1 VNAHDRFLPRQ
12 EADIAACDG
21 FRSAMRHLASGVS
34 VITTGQ
40 GEARAGLTATSVS
53 SLSMD
58 PPSLVVCINR
68 TSATLQAMRETR
80 VFGVNFL
87 AANHRD
93 VAERFAGRGNVSGAA
108 RFNGNEWITLVT
120 GAPLL
125 SDALAAVD
133 CSIDTIMEW
142 NTHAVVIGR
151 VEAVHQPGGA
161 QALVHW
167 RCAYRDLSPEL
178 AKAD

>member
-1 VNAHDRFLPRQ
+1 MNAHDRFISQ
-12 EADIAACDG
+12 ATDKAACDG

-40 GEARAGLTATSVS
+40 DEQRSGLTATSVS
-53 SLSMD
+53 SLSME

-68 TSATLQAMRETR
+68 ASVTLQAMRENR

-87 AANHRD
+87 AASHRD
-93 VAERFAGRGNVSGAA
+93 VAERFAGRRNVSGAA
-108 RFNGNEWITLVT
+108 RFDNSEWITLVT

-133 CSIDTIMEW
+133 CTVETTTEW
-142 NTHAVVIGR
+142 STHALVIGR
-151 VEAVHQPGGA
+151 VEAVHQPGGK

-167 RCAYRDLSPEL
+167 RCGYHDLSPDL

>member
-1 VNAHDRFLPRQ
+1 MNAHDPSILHHTPDGD
-12 EADIAACDG
+12 AGAG

-34 VITTGQ
+34 VITTGE
-40 GEARAGLTATSVS
+40 GDARTGLTATSVS
-53 SLSMD
+53 SLSME

-68 TSATLQAMRETR
+68 ASSTLRAMRETN

-87 AANHRD
+87 AAGHRD
-93 VAERFAGRGNVSGAA
+93 VADRFAGRGNLTGAA
-108 RFNGNEWITLVT
+108 RFQGSEWITLVT

-125 SDALAAVD
+125 VDALAAID
-133 CSIDTIMEW
+133 CTIDTAMEW
-142 NTHAVVIGR
+142 GTHAVVIGR

-167 RCAYRDLSPEL
+167 RRAYQDLR
-178 AKAD
+178 

>member
-1 VNAHDRFLPRQ
+1 MNAHDPFIPRHTS
-12 EADIAACDG
+12 CDS

-40 GEARAGLTATSVS
+40 GERRTGLTATSVS
-53 SLSMD
+53 SLSME

-68 TSATLQAMRETR
+68 TSATLQAIRENR
-80 VFGVNFL
+80 GFGVNFL
-87 AANHRD
+87 AAGHRD
-93 VAERFAGRGNVSGAA
+93 VAERFSGRGNVSGAA
-108 RFNGNEWITLVT
+108 RYQGNEWITLVT

-125 SDALAAVD
+125 SDALAAID
-133 CSIDTIMEW
+133 CTIDTIVEW

-167 RCAYRDLSPEL
+167 RCAYRELSPDI
-178 AKAD
+178 ARAD

>member
-1 VNAHDRFLPRQ
+1 MNAHDPFIPPH
-12 EADIAACDG
+12 ASCDS
-21 FRSAMRHLASGVS
+21 FRAAMRHLASGVS
-34 VITTGQ
+34 VITTGH
-40 GEARAGLTATSVS
+40 GEERTGLTATSVS
-53 SLSMD
+53 SLSME

-68 TSATLQAMRETR
+68 ASSTLRAMRDNR
-80 VFGVNFL
+80 GFGVNFL
-87 AANHRD
+87 ASCHRD
-93 VAERFAGRGNVSGAA
+93 VAERFSGRGNLSGAA
-108 RFNGNEWITLVT
+108 RYQGSDWITLVT

-125 SDALAAVD
+125 SDALAAID
-133 CSIDTIMEW
+133 CTIDTIMEW

-167 RCAYRDLSPEL
+167 RCGYRDLSTDI

>member
-1 VNAHDRFLPRQ
+1 MNAHDPAVSRQ
-12 EADIAACDG
+12 APDSEAGAG

-40 GEARAGLTATSVS
+40 REARVGLTATSVS
-53 SLSMD
+53 SLSME
-58 PPSLVVCINR
+58 PPSLLVCINR
-68 TSATLQAMRETR
+68 ASATLRAMRETN

-87 AANHRD
+87 AAGHRD
-93 VAERFAGRGNVSGAA
+93 VADRFAGRGNLSGAA
-108 RFNGNEWITLVT
+108 RFLDNQWITLVT

-125 SDALAAVD
+125 ADALAAID
-133 CSIDTIMEW
+133 CTIDSIMEW
-142 NTHAVVIGR
+142 STHAVVIGR

-167 RCAYRDLSPEL
+167 RCAYREL
-178 AKAD
+178 R

>member
-1 VNAHDRFLPRQ
+1 MNAHDPSILHHTSDDD
-12 EADIAACDG
+12 AGAG

-40 GEARAGLTATSVS
+40 GEARTGLTATSVS
-53 SLSMD
+53 SLSME
-58 PPSLVVCINR
+58 PPSLLVCINCA
-68 TSATLQAMRETR
+68 SATLRAMRETD

-87 AANHRD
+87 AAGHRD
-93 VAERFAGRGNVSGAA
+93 LADRFAGRGNLTGAA
-108 RFNGNEWITLVT
+108 RFQGSEWITLVT

-125 SDALAAVD
+125 ADALAGID
-133 CSIDTIMEW
+133 CTIESIMEW
-142 NTHAVVIGR
+142 STHAVVIGR

-167 RCAYRDLSPEL
+167 RRAYREL
-178 AKAD
+178 

>member
-1 VNAHDRFLPRQ
+1 MNVHNPSLAQQ
-12 EADIAACDG
+12 EADSAASED

-40 GEARAGLTATSVS
+40 GEERTGLTATSVS
-53 SLSMD
+53 SLSME

-68 TSATLQAMRETR
+68 ASATLRAMRENR

-87 AANHRD
+87 AAGHREIAD
-93 VAERFAGRGNVSGAA
+93 RFSGRGNLSGAA
-108 RFNGNEWITLVT
+108 RYQGSEWITMVT

-125 SDALAAVD
+125 LDALAAID
-133 CSIDTIMEW
+133 CTIDTITEW
-142 NTHAVVIGR
+142 STHAVVIGR
-151 VEAVHQPGGA
+151 AEAIHQPGGA

-167 RCAYRDLSPEL
+167 RRSYLDLC
-178 AKAD
+178 

>member
-1 VNAHDRFLPRQ
+1 MNAQDRFIARQ
-12 EADIAACDG
+12 NTHESSC

-40 GEARAGLTATSVS
+40 GEHRSGMTATSVS
-53 SLSMD
+53 SLSME

-68 TSATLQAMRETR
+68 ASVTLQAMRETG
-80 VFGVNFL
+80 VFGVSFL
-87 AANHRD
+87 AAEHRD
-93 VAERFAGRGNVSGAA
+93 VAERFAGRGNLSGAA
-108 RFNGNEWITLVT
+108 RFEGSDWISLVT

-125 SDALAAVD
+125 SDALAAID
-133 CSIDTIMEW
+133 CSIDTTMEW

-161 QALVHW
+161 QPLVHW
-167 RCAYRDLSPEL
+167 RRAYRDLSPDL